1 MRIDPDGRS
10 DVTVSVTGGRDCNV
24 SGAICTNDGR
34 ALHNGASVTV
44 PGPGCDYRPVPVAV
58 AVAVDAVPIV
68 VSSTTDDY
76 FVLYASFDVDGETW
90 EIPVAVVLGE
100 AGTTTLAE
108 NAEALPAERYR
119 VEKYLAADAA
129 DVDGDCVDDL
139 TELAGMPNLSPVNS
153 AMAIDAPDGTL
164 SVTDLATFSALA
176 HTRPYETSGATT
188 ALGVKFLATDVDTDR
203 PGLYLLNANKY
214 AYHFAV
220 IDALAA
226 EAIDVVGLITY
237 DPSLVAPDGSRGA
250 YYIQFGIG
258 VLPSFSE
265 VERLYALIAANM
277 AHIDDDLYVL
287 ISEDL
292 VELYEP
298 EQLLYE
304 ASRIDILL
312 DADIF
317 HDADFVAMN
326 PEVGYGR
333 LQLLEP
339 DDRPH
344 PRDIVIYETLPN
356 ELPRVAGVV
365 TTVPQTPLSHV
376 NLRAIQNQIPNAYI
390 RDATTQSE
398 IADLIGGYVRYEVTE
413 TGWEMRAAT
422 TEEVDDPYAASRPT
436 TTQTPER
443 DLSVE
448 TITAL
453 SDVSFDDWDS
463 VGVKAANVAE
473 LGTLGFVEGTVPYG
487 FAIPFYFYD
496 ELMKANGFYEDI
508 ETMLGDT
515 EFQTDFDVQE
525 KKLKDLRSDIKDAD
539 MPQWII
545 DALTAMHGTFPE
557 GQSLRYR
564 SSTNNEDLPGF
575 NGAGL
580 YDSKTQDPDETEE
593 DGIDKSIKG
602 VYASMWNFRAFTER
616 EFYRIDHAA
625 AAMGGWCIPTTP
637 TSWPM
642 ASRPASTR
650 CMTFTAGTT
659 STPKSA
665 RTS

>member
-1 MRIDPDGRS
+1 M
-10 DVTVSVTGGRDCNV
+10 
-24 SGAICTNDGR
+24 
-34 ALHNGASVTV
+34 
-44 PGPGCDYRPVPVAV
+44 
-58 AVAVDAVPIV
+58 
-68 VSSTTDDY
+68 
-76 FVLYASFDVDGETW
+76 
-90 EIPVAVVLGE
+90 
-100 AGTTTLAE
+100 
-108 NAEALPAERYR
+108 
-119 VEKYLAADAA
+119 
-129 DVDGDCVDDL
+129 
-139 TELAGMPNLSPVNS
+139 
-153 AMAIDAPDGTL
+153 
-164 SVTDLATFSALA
+164 
-176 HTRPYETSGATT
+176 
-188 ALGVKFLATDVDTDR
+188 
-203 PGLYLLNANKY
+203 
-214 AYHFAV
+214 
-220 IDALAA
+220 
-226 EAIDVVGLITY
+226 
-237 DPSLVAPDGSRGA
+237 
-250 YYIQFGIG
+250 
-258 VLPSFSE
+258 
-265 VERLYALIAANM
+265 
-277 AHIDDDLYVL
+277 
-287 ISEDL
+287 
-292 VELYEP
+292 
-298 EQLLYE
+298 LYE

-317 HDADFVAMN
+317 DDADFVAMN

-398 IADLIGGYVRYEVTE
+398 IADLVGGYVRYEVTE
-413 TGWEMRAAT
+413 TGWEMHAAT
-422 TEEVDDPYAASRPT
+422 TEEVDDHYAASRPT

-496 ELMKANGFYEDI
+496 EFMKANGFYEDI

-557 GQSLRYR
+557 GAVPA
-564 SSTNNEDLPGF
+564 LPVEHQQRG
-575 NGAGL
+575 
-580 YDSKTQDPDETEE
+580 
-593 DGIDKSIKG
+593 
-602 VYASMWNFRAFTER
+602 
-616 EFYRIDHAA
+616 
-625 AAMGGWCIPTTP
+625 
-637 TSWPM
+637 
-642 ASRPASTR
+642 
-650 CMTFTAGTT
+650 
-659 STPKSA
+659 SA
-665 RTS
+665 RIQRRGPV

>member
-1 MRIDPDGRS
+1 
-10 DVTVSVTGGRDCNV
+10 
-24 SGAICTNDGR
+24 
-34 ALHNGASVTV
+34 
-44 PGPGCDYRPVPVAV
+44 
-58 AVAVDAVPIV
+58 
-68 VSSTTDDY
+68 
-76 FVLYASFDVDGETW
+76 
-90 EIPVAVVLGE
+90 
-100 AGTTTLAE
+100 
-108 NAEALPAERYR
+108 
-119 VEKYLAADAA
+119 
-129 DVDGDCVDDL
+129 
-139 TELAGMPNLSPVNS
+139 
-153 AMAIDAPDGTL
+153 
-164 SVTDLATFSALA
+164 
-176 HTRPYETSGATT
+176 
-188 ALGVKFLATDVDTDR
+188 
-203 PGLYLLNANKY
+203 
-214 AYHFAV
+214 
-220 IDALAA
+220 
-226 EAIDVVGLITY
+226 
-237 DPSLVAPDGSRGA
+237 
-250 YYIQFGIG
+250 
-258 VLPSFSE
+258 
-265 VERLYALIAANM
+265 M

-287 ISEDL
+287 NSEDL
-292 VELYEP
+292 VEMYEP

-317 HDADFVAMN
+317 DDADFVAMN

-376 NLRAIQNQIPNAYI
+376 NWRAIQNQIPNAYI

-398 IADLIGGYVRYEVTE
+398 IADLVGGYVRYEVTE

-422 TEEVDDPYAASRPT
+422 TEEVDDHYAASRPT

-473 LGTLGFVEGTVPYG
+473 LGTLGFVEGTVPDG

-496 ELMKANGFYEDI
+496 EFMKANRFYEDI

-525 KKLKDLRSDIKDAD
+525 KKLKGLRSDIKVAD

-616 EFYRIDHAA
+616 EFYRIDHAFKGLYEPA
-625 AAMGGWCIPTTP
+625 ADEPFAIEIEFKI
-637 TSWPM
+637 TSDNILAIKQAQPWI
-642 ASRPASTR
+642 
-650 CMTFTAGTT
+650 FNTA
-659 STPKSA
+659 P
-665 RTS
+665 